1 MIPFPVVFASFLEP
15 KGSLL
20 SREKRRETRKSKRLA
35 WPISRRYCIETDR
48 LHTTRAKEI
57 RFKFRVL
64 ETRSL
69 GRRNPGMRISSIQ
82 TRHPDVS
89 NGVRV
94 VSSRWTFLYLNKL
107 LPSTDSGAPR
117 WNQAW
122 LVEKED
128 YNAGLLRFFTRSNNC
143 ATNRLRIPAI
153 LWKTWRYWSLR
164 VEFLFLGYRFFFF
177 NKNVL
182 YIVYKMYCMI

>member
-1 MIPFPVVFASFLEP
+1 MKARPFHIKKIFIFPCFNAKTYFYLIFRLRFIHHLAIPPLPNAVNKFHTLRENCKYNKNSEIEFLLYILFLKQIAEKNTPVIPFPVVFASFSFFEP

-94 VSSRWTFLYLNKL
+94 VSSR
-107 LPSTDSGAPR
+107 
-117 WNQAW
+117 
-122 LVEKED
+122 
-128 YNAGLLRFFTRSNNC
+128 
-143 ATNRLRIPAI
+143 
-153 LWKTWRYWSLR
+153 
-164 VEFLFLGYRFFFF
+164 
-177 NKNVL
+177 
-182 YIVYKMYCMI
+182 